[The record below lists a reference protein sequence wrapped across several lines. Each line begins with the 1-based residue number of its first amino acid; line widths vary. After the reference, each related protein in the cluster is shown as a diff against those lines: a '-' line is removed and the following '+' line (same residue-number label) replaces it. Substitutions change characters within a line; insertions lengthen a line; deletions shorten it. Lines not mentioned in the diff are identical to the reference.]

1 MVRKQRWAVSCLA
14 VLTALTIAMPPEV
27 PAQVAG
33 QHAGE
38 ISRVIPVVGIQR
50 ASQAL
55 AAAAKTPV
63 LWEDI
68 VNTQANARARVA
80 LDDGSVLNIGSD
92 SSVHIVK
99 HDAGAQQTELEL
111 TYGRLRSQAAKI
123 AKPAGKFQVR
133 TPAGVAGVVGTD
145 FFLVYLNG
153 VMRLIVF
160 DGVVRFCNFTGQCVD
175 VSGGQTSSVR
185 ANGTEPPLPPEPATP
200 QMLTDAGQS
209 TLLGKNGGGEG
220 GTHHLS
226 GWQIVAIA
234 GAIVVPAVVLPLA
247 LRNDKTSAPP
257 QQPGQPCV
265 PVPGKP
271 CP

>member
-145 FFLVYLNG
+145 FFLVFLNG
-153 VMRLIVF
+153 GIGLIVF
-160 DGVVRFCNFTGQCVD
+160 CGGVGVLHLPGHGL
-175 VSGGQTSSVR
+175 GGV
-185 ANGTEPPLPPEPATP
+185 
-200 QMLTDAGQS
+200 
-209 TLLGKNGGGEG
+209 GG
-220 GTHHLS
+220 
-226 GWQIVAIA
+226 
-234 GAIVVPAVVLPLA
+234 
-247 LRNDKTSAPP
+247 
-257 QQPGQPCV
+257 
-265 PVPGKP
+265 
-271 CP
+271 